1 MAEDLIKSTSTKTF
15 FEHRTVRSKRK
26 APRQWEKNEFE
37 WWLISNLFQLLLYST
52 PPPCQFCLSH
62 ASALCSALP
71 CSYSL
76 ERVWLELS
84 GLAMITTT
92 GARGRE
98 LWARTLICHSL
109 NSLFSLMVSIQRI
122 AQGRW
127 HWLLTYSE
135 CGRPAEMMPK
145 LFLKNNL
152 SVTGNCKINRVTH
165 EKTLLIIHAEVVL
178 QGFPLR
184 EAGLS
189 PQLRY
194 LW

>member
-1 MAEDLIKSTSTKTF
+1 MCDNPSFPGNSKDLLGEGLNSKTACWYSYWNMTCKENSKGQEFWSSLINAGRTVAEDLVKSTSTKTF

-109 NSLFSLMVSIQRI
+109 NSLFSLMVSIK
-122 AQGRW
+122 
-127 HWLLTYSE
+127 E
-135 CGRPAEMMPK
+135 
-145 LFLKNNL
+145 
-152 SVTGNCKINRVTH
+152 
-165 EKTLLIIHAEVVL
+165 
-178 QGFPLR
+178 
-184 EAGLS
+184 
-189 PQLRY
+189 
-194 LW
+194 